1 VQCVR
6 IVRTGP
12 MFRLQCRMPELPAA
26 VAEAV
31 AVVVKAV
38 AAVAVATVAALAQCR
53 LVRLP
58 LPLTQ
63 NRSGFFYSGTVFQLT
78 GQGESPTYVH
88 MSK

>member
-1 VQCVR
+1 
-6 IVRTGP
+6 
-12 MFRLQCRMPELPAA
+12 MPELPAA

-58 LPLTQ
+58 LQQ